1 MKVNAWR
8 MSAAHDGRGLLMYFD
23 PFLEDVSIRC
33 LTAPERADRL
43 TRPLSVSASGST
55 LELPL
60 EGLLPLET
68 DADYDPTHTELNDGP
83 S

>member
-1 MKVNAWR
+1 

-33 LTAPERADRL
+33 LTGPERADRL
-43 TRPLSVSASGST
+43 TRPLACAQLT
-55 LELPL
+55 ETETLPL
-60 EGLLPLET
+60 DL
-68 DADYDPTHTELNDGP
+68 DYIPNHNEIFEDGT

>member
-1 MKVNAWR
+1 VQVNWWR

-23 PFLEDVSIRC
+23 PYLEEVSIRA

-43 TRPLSVSASGST
+43 TRPLACAQLT
-55 LELPL
+55 ETDTLPL
-60 EGLLPLET
+60 DLE
-68 DADYDPTHTELNDGP
+68 YDPLHIELNDGP